1 MTLPPH
7 RQRRA
12 LFASA
17 ALAMCMA
24 APSAFAQTSSTEAA
38 AVGAATD
45 AAGDGGDL
53 AEVLVTARRTTE
65 RAQDVPIPLSVV
77 GGEQLENTGAYTLAD
92 LQNQV
97 PSLVA
102 FNSNPRNSAVGI
114 RGIGVSTASDGLDT
128 SVGVYV
134 DGVYLGRPGM
144 ALTDL
149 IDIERVEV
157 LRGPQG
163 TLFGRNTSAGVL
175 NITTRKPTF
184 EPGVTAELSY
194 GDYGYNQVRVSV
206 NGPIVDGLIAG
217 RLTAFNTDRDGVF
230 QNATTG
236 VRANSIGRYGIRGQ
250 LLITPSDKLDI
261 RLIGEYAQEDDTC
274 CVSVLKTLLPAT
286 LSPAIGRTLTA
297 FRQLGYTPVANLDQS
312 VGNAPQNMRT
322 DSHAFSAEVNWDV
335 GFADFTSITAYRYWH
350 FDPLQDSDGTPLDI
364 IQKNAAITRDWQ
376 WTQEVRLASR
386 PGRFEWQVGAYLF
399 QQTLKDHF
407 ILNQFGTD
415 AGAFYTAFNRLS
427 NPAAPAVVIAPGS
440 QYIGDTSAKSES
452 WAVFGQVNYD
462 LTERLTATAGL
473 RYTHDKRDGITVTST
488 RGTPY
493 GPTSIP
499 FNYDVTVKGG
509 EWSYLASLSYKIND
523 DVLAYGS
530 FSTGHKAAGL
540 NLNAAVTPGSPLVL
554 EPEKVENFELGL
566 KTTLWNNRARFNLS
580 AFRADLDGLQ
590 ANIAPSNGARQYLA
604 NVGDIRSKG
613 VEVDFA
619 VEPLE
624 GLTASLN
631 GSYNDVTY
639 ASYRNAPCPVG
650 VAAPCDLT
658 GERVFQA
665 PKWVANAQVRYDFD
679 WRDDIRPYVQGQV
692 TYRSSVYGQVD
703 NSPYARIDDYTVV
716 NARIGARFGEGRYD
730 VSLWANNLFD
740 KTYFNTLGSSAIVGA
755 AVYGFSGQ
763 LGPPRTVG
771 ATLRA
776 EF

>member
-1 MTLPPH
+1 MTHLPH
-7 RQRRA
+7 RLLRA

-17 ALAMCMA
+17 ALAMCATASA
-24 APSAFAQTSSTEAA
+24 ALAQTDSASAA
-38 AVGAATD
+38 AGAGVD

-77 GGEQLENTGAYTLAD
+77 GGEALENTGAYTLAD

-184 EPGVTAELSY
+184 KPGVTAELSY

-230 QNATTG
+230 QNSTTG
-236 VRANSIGRYGIRGQ
+236 IRANSIGRYGIRGQ
-250 LLITPSDKLDI
+250 LLITPNDKLDI

-274 CVSVLKTLLPAT
+274 CVSVLKTVLPAT

-297 FRQLGYTPVANLDQS
+297 FRQLGYTPVASLESS

-322 DSHAFSAEVNWDV
+322 DSHAFSAEVNWDL
-335 GFADFTSITAYRYWH
+335 GFADLTAITAYRYWH

-386 PGRFEWQVGAYLF
+386 PGRFEWQVGAYWF

-427 NPAAPAVVIAPGS
+427 NPAAPAVMIAPGS
-440 QYIGDTSAKSES
+440 QYIGDTVAKSES
-452 WAVFGQVNYD
+452 YAVFGQVNYD
-462 LTERLTATAGL
+462 ITERLTATAGL
-473 RYTHDKRDGITVTST
+473 RYTHDDRHGITVTST

-493 GPTSIP
+493 LPTSIP

-509 EWSYLASLSYKIND
+509 EWSYLASLSYKITK

-540 NLNAAVTPGSPLVL
+540 NLNAAVTAGSPLVL
-554 EPEKVENFELGL
+554 EPEKVENWELGL
-566 KTTLWNNRARFNLS
+566 KTTFWDNRARLNIS

-590 ANIAPSNGARQYLA
+590 ANIAPSNGARSYLA

-613 VEVDFA
+613 VEADFA

-631 GSYNDVTY
+631 GSYNDVKY
-639 ASYRNAPCPVG
+639 ASYPNAPCPVG

-665 PKWVANAQVRYDFD
+665 PKWVVNAQVRYEFD
-679 WRDDIRPYVQGQV
+679 WREDIRPYVQGQYS
-692 TYRSSVYGQVD
+692 YRSSVFGQVD
-703 NSPYARIDDYTVV
+703 NSAFARIDDYALV
-716 NARIGARFGEGRYD
+716 NARVGARFGDGRYE
-730 VSLWANNLFD
+730 VSLWVNNLLD
-740 KTYFNTLGSSAIVGA
+740 KEYFNTLGSASIVGA

-763 LGPPRTVG
+763 LGPPRTFG